1 MHFDTRASL
10 ALYKTNLELY
20 LRLCALL
27 RENSLRW
34 VDASTH
40 SIDTCSA
47 EFETVIA
54 RMLAAGD
61 WTAMMLAAGEMP
73 WKAAQHQVNAVQH
86 LAETMIGSQSAFVTA
101 VQEAL
106 STWQRDAAAA
116 LRETTGAMPLST
128 TLRDLIEDYLPSVP
142 PPPQAAAGKPSGARK
157 AH

>member
-34 VDASTH
+34 IDASTH
-40 SIDTCSA
+40 SIGTCSA
-47 EFETVIA
+47 EFETVIG
-54 RMLAAGD
+54 RMLAADD
-61 WTAMMLAAGEMP
+61 WTTVTLAAGETP

-86 LAETMIGSQSAFVTA
+86 LAETMIGSQSAFA
-101 VQEAL
+101 AAAQEAL
-106 STWQRDAAAA
+106 STWQREAAAA
-116 LRETTGAMPLST
+116 LREATGAMPLST
-128 TLRDLIEDYLPSVP
+128 TLRDLIEDYLPSVA
-142 PPPQAAAGKPSGARK
+142 PPQAAPGKPSGKRK